1 MSVVLLV
8 RHAHATFGLG
18 SYDKLSDQGRDQARR
33 LAEVF
38 AERGLPVERIVAGS
52 LQRQRDTAEILA
64 ESLGGRS
71 VSIDSRWDEY
81 EYMPLIARVK
91 PMYRRHW
98 LMVADLAR
106 TGNPSRRLQEVIDR
120 ALAVWVADGE
130 SPTPALAADDE
141 SLVDAPAIVDP
152 RSGEVL
158 RRPEDG
164 RHELD
169 LPDDPGALEVES
181 FHEYSNRIRDAL
193 DDVSQLS
200 GMSIVVSSA
209 GTIAAAAAPLLGVAP
224 HGWPGLQRVMVNT
237 SVTKVVR
244 GQRGITLV
252 SFNEHGH
259 LEGVPGVKVT
269 YR

>member
-8 RHAHATFGLG
+8 RHAHASFGLG
-18 SYDKLSDQGRDQARR
+18 SYDRLSDHGRDQALR
-33 LAEVF
+33 LAEVLG
-38 AERGLPVERIVAGS
+38 ERGLPVERIVCGA
-52 LQRQRDTAEILA
+52 LQRQRETADLLSTA
-64 ESLGGRS
+64 LGDRPIT
-71 VSIDSRWDEY
+71 IDARWNEY

-120 ALAVWVADGE
+120 ALALWVSDTLDAQAPD
-130 SPTPALAADDE
+130 PDDE
-141 SLVDAPAIVDP
+141 ELADAPAVVDP

-158 RRPEDG
+158 ERPADG

-169 LPDDPGALEVES
+169 LPDDPAALAVES
-181 FHEYSNRIRDAL
+181 FRDYSARINQAL
-193 DDVSQLS
+193 DDVAAQS
-200 GMSIVVSSA
+200 GMSVVVSSA
-209 GTIAAAAAPLLGVAP
+209 GTIAAAAAPLLGVQP
-224 HGWPGLQRVMVNT
+224 SGWPALQRVMVNT

-259 LEGVPGVKVT
+259 LEGVPGIKIT

>member
-18 SYDKLSDQGRDQARR
+18 SYDKLSDQGRAQARQ
-33 LAEVF
+33 LASVL
-38 AERGLPVERIVAGS
+38 ADRGVPVERIVCGS

-64 ESLGGRS
+64 TALGDRPI
-71 VSIDSRWDEY
+71 VVDPRWNEY
-81 EYMPLIARVK
+81 DYMPLIASVK

-106 TGNPSRRLQEVIDR
+106 TGNPNRRLQEIIDR
-120 ALAVWVADGE
+120 ALAKWVADALTPDE
-130 SPTPALAADDE
+130 FDSPEDE
-141 SLVDAPAIVDP
+141 ARADAPAVVDP
-152 RSGEVL
+152 VSGAVL
-158 RRPEDG
+158 HRPLDG

-169 LPDDPGALEVES
+169 LPADSSAVHMES
-181 FHEYSNRIRDAL
+181 FVQYSERVGGAL
-193 DDVSQLS
+193 DDVSLQS
-200 GMSIVVSSA
+200 GLTVVVSSA
-209 GTIAAAAAPLLGVAP
+209 GTIAAAAAPLLGVPAD
-224 HGWPGLQRVMVNT
+224 GWPALQRVMVNT

-252 SFNEHGH
+252 TLNEHGH
-259 LEGVPGVKVT
+259 LEGALGVKIT

>member
-52 LQRQRDTAEILA
+52 LQRQRDTAELIA
-64 ESLGGRS
+64 TAFGGRP
-71 VSIDSRWDEY
+71 VTIDPRWNEY
-81 EYMPLIARVK
+81 DYMPLIARVK

-120 ALAVWVADGE
+120 ALAAWVDDGE
-130 SPTPALAADDE
+130 APRPLPAAEDE

-152 RSGEVL
+152 RSGEL
-158 RRPEDG
+158 LERPEGG

-169 LPDDPGALEVES
+169 LPDDAAALQVES
-181 FHEYSNRIRDAL
+181 FDAYSARIRAAL
-193 DDVSQLS
+193 DEVSQQS

-209 GTIAAAAAPLLGVAP
+209 GTIAAAAAPLLGIAP
-224 HGWPGLQRVMVNT
+224 TGWPGLQRVMVNT

-259 LEGVPGVKVT
+259 LEGVPGIKVT

>member
-1 MSVVLLV
+1 MSVVLMV
-8 RHAHATFGLG
+8 RHAHASFGLG
-18 SYDKLSDQGRDQARR
+18 SYDRLSDHGRDQARR
-33 LAEVF
+33 LAEVLG
-38 AERGLPVERIVAGS
+38 ERGLPVERIVCGA
-52 LQRQRDTAEILA
+52 LQRQRETADLLA
-64 ESLGGRS
+64 TALGDRPIH
-71 VSIDSRWDEY
+71 VDARWNEY

-120 ALAVWVADGE
+120 ALALWVDDTLGT
-130 SPTPALAADDE
+130 PTTEDDDE
-141 SLVDAPAIVDP
+141 LLADAPAVVDP
-152 RSGEVL
+152 RSGEL
-158 RRPEDG
+158 LQRPDGG

-169 LPDDPGALEVES
+169 LPDDPSAIVVES
-181 FHEYSNRIRDAL
+181 FLDYSRRIHAAL
-193 DDVSQLS
+193 DDVSTQS
-200 GMSIVVSSA
+200 GMSLVVSSA
-209 GTIAAAAAPLLGVAP
+209 GSIAAAAAPLLGIP
-224 HGWPGLQRVMVNT
+224 PTGWPALQRVMVNT

-259 LEGVPGVKVT
+259 LEGVPGLKIT

>member
-8 RHAHATFGLG
+8 RHAHASFGLG
-18 SYDKLSDQGRDQARR
+18 SYDRLSDHGRDQARR
-33 LAEVF
+33 LAEVLG
-38 AERGLPVERIVAGS
+38 ERGLPVERIVCGA
-52 LQRQRDTAEILA
+52 LQRQRETADLLA
-64 ESLGGRS
+64 TALGDRPIQ
-71 VSIDSRWDEY
+71 IDARWDEY

-120 ALAVWVADGE
+120 ALTLWVDD
-130 SPTPALAADDE
+130 ALEEQSADDDGDDA
-141 SLVDAPAIVDP
+141 LDDAPAVVDP
-152 RSGEVL
+152 RSGELL
-158 RRPEDG
+158 RRPEGG

-169 LPDDPGALEVES
+169 LPDDPGALAVES
-181 FHEYSNRIRDAL
+181 FVDYSSRVHAAL
-193 DDVSQLS
+193 DDISMQS
-200 GMSIVVSSA
+200 GMSVVVSSA
-209 GTIAAAAAPLLGVAP
+209 GSIAAASAPLLGVPAR
-224 HGWPGLQRVMVNT
+224 GWPALQRVMVNT

-259 LEGVPGVKVT
+259 LEGVPGLKIT

>member
-18 SYDKLSDQGRDQARR
+18 SYDKLSDHGRAQARC
-33 LAEVF
+33 LASAL
-38 AERGLPVERIVAGS
+38 AERGLPVERMVCGS
-52 LQRQRDTAEILA
+52 LQRQRETAELLA
-64 ESLGGRS
+64 TALGDRPIT
-71 VSIDSRWDEY
+71 VDARWNEY
-81 EYMPLIARVK
+81 DYMPLIASVK

-120 ALAVWVADGE
+120 ALAKWVAD
-130 SPTPALAADDE
+130 ALEPEEFSSEDDE
-141 SLVDAPAIVDP
+141 ERADAPAVVDP
-152 RSGEVL
+152 RSGEL
-158 RRPEDG
+158 LTRPADG

-169 LPDDPGALEVES
+169 LPDDPGALRVES
-181 FHEYSNRIRDAL
+181 FLEYSNRIHEAL
-193 DDVSQLS
+193 DDVSMQS
-200 GMSIVVSSA
+200 GMSVVVSSA
-209 GTIAAAAAPLLGVAP
+209 GTIAAAAAPLLGVSP
-224 HGWPGLQRVMVNT
+224 QGWPALQRVMVNT

-252 SFNEHGH
+252 SLNEHGH
-259 LEGVPGVKVT
+259 LEGAPGVKIT